1 MKQSQYSII
10 GLMSG
15 TSLDGLDIALCH
27 FKQTNDQWDFS
38 IVESKTYRYSKAW
51 KKRLQNIEN
60 ESALNFVKT
69 DSDLGL
75 LFAEKVNTFLIEF
88 DLEKTS
94 IDAIASHGHTIFHQ
108 PHLGFSTQIGNGAQ
122 LCAKTG
128 IKTIVDFRAVDVA
141 LGGQGAPLVPIGDQL
156 LFSEYDYCLNIG
168 GIANIS
174 SQQNELRI
182 AKDITF
188 ANMIGNHI
196 CQKINQDFDDQGK
209 LAQSGSIHPPFL
221 ELLTKTVAISTKNNA
236 SLGKETFVKHIQPY
250 IDQLKISVEDQLHTL
265 AHHLSDKIA
274 DNITPKSSLLI
285 TGGGAFNDFWIKLI
299 QEKSKAKITIPDHQ
313 LIEFKEALIF
323 AFLGALRLNNVYNSL
338 SSVTGARKD
347 AIGGCIYTF

>member
-1 MKQSQYSII
+1 MKQNQYSII

-15 TSLDGLDIALCH
+15 TSLDGLDIAFCH
-27 FKQTNDQWDFS
+27 FEQTNDKWEFS
-38 IVESKTYRYSKAW
+38 IIESKTYPYTEAW
-51 KKRLQNIEN
+51 KRRLQNIEN

-69 DSDLGL
+69 DHDLGL
-75 LFAEKVNTFLIEF
+75 LFGEKVNAFLTEF
-88 DLEKTS
+88 NLDNTS
-94 IDAIASHGHTIFHQ
+94 IHAIASHGHTIYHQ

-122 LCAKTG
+122 LCASTG
-128 IKTIVDFRAVDVA
+128 IKTIADFRALDVA

-156 LFSEYDYCLNIG
+156 LFEEYDYCLNIG

-174 SQQNELRI
+174 SQQNAYRV

-209 LAQSGSIHPPFL
+209 LAKVGKIYPPFL
-221 ELLTKTVAISTKNNA
+221 ELLNQTVTTSTENNS

-274 DNITPKSSLLI
+274 DNITSKSSLLI
-285 TGGGAFNDFWIKLI
+285 TGGGAFNDFWITLI
-299 QEKSKAKITIPDHQ
+299 QEKSSAKITIPNHQ

-323 AFLGALRLNNVYNSL
+323 AFLGALRLNNSINTL